1 MRFPVGKEPRKEAEI
16 PRVKW
21 RITDHTRR
29 DHQRNRR
36 DKVTSLCQP
45 WARGSMC
52 PGTEPLCKQAPTV
65 GGGKTATAAPVIL
78 QTCLVE
84 PV

>member
-1 MRFPVGKEPRKEAEI
+1 MRFPVGKEPRKEAET

-21 RITDHTRR
+21 RITDHKRR

-45 WARGSMC
+45 WARGS
-52 PGTEPLCKQAPTV
+52 EPLCKQALTV
-65 GGGKTATAAPVIL
+65 GGGKTAAVAPVIL

-84 PV
+84 PI